1 MAGMSGK
8 GGGLGETGSMLGIGI
23 QLVVTILAFAALGW
37 WLDKTFSTEP
47 WLLLVGL
54 LFGATGGMIS
64 FIRTALNAGSS
75 KSKRDT
81 KKRVEEA
88 ATKRAGQDG

>member
-1 MAGMSGK
+1 MSGPRGK
-8 GGGLGETGSMLGIGI
+8 AGGLGESGAMLGIGI

-37 WLDKTFSTEP
+37 WLDAELGTEP

-64 FIRTALNAGSS
+64 FIKTAL
-75 KSKRDT
+75 
-81 KKRVEEA
+81 
-88 ATKRAGQDG
+88 RAGKSEPPEPQTPTE